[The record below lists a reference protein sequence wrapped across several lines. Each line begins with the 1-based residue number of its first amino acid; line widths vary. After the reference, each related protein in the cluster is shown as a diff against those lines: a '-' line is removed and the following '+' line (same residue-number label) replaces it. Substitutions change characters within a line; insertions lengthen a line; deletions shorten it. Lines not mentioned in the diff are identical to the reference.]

1 MLKEGEHTIIPAMT
15 TSKTKNLKTQT
26 DEMPEQA
33 IINSITSAVS
43 EQRLPAGT
51 KLGEQMLSNL
61 FNCNRANVRRA
72 LSTLATMHVVQIRPN
87 KGAFVATPSPKE
99 AEDVFEA
106 RRTIERTLACSVIKN
121 ADAEDI
127 ADMRR
132 MIASEAEARKQ
143 GNKPAELRLSREFHM
158 KFATIAKNQVLEKFL
173 TELTLRT
180 TLIIGLYNEVGS
192 SSCAEDEH
200 LGIVKAIEA
209 RDEQKLILLI
219 DEHLHHLQSSL
230 NFEHKTNAFSTL
242 AEQLT
247 ITTT

>member
-1 MLKEGEHTIIPAMT
+1 MN
-15 TSKTKNLKTQT
+15 TSKTKNLTTQI

-51 KLGEQMLSNL
+51 KLGEQILSNL

-72 LSTLATMHVVQIRPN
+72 LSTLATMHVVQLQPN
-87 KGAFVATPSPKE
+87 KGAFIATPSPKE

-106 RRTIERTLACSVIKN
+106 RRTIERTLACSVLKN
-121 ADAEDI
+121 ANSQDI
-127 ADMRR
+127 TNMRR
-132 MIASEAEARKQ
+132 IIAAEAEARSQ
-143 GNKPAELRLSREFHM
+143 GNKPVELRLSREFHM
-158 KFATIAKNQVLEKFL
+158 QLATIAKNHVLEKFL

-180 TLIIGLYNEVGS
+180 TLIIGLYNEAGS
-192 SSCAEDEH
+192 SNCAEDEH

-209 RDEQKLILLI
+209 RDEQRLILLI
-219 DEHLHHLQSSL
+219 DEHLYHLQSSL
-230 NFEHKTNAFSTL
+230 NFKHATNTFSTL

-247 ITTT
+247 IATT